1 MFQSIT
7 EQKKLPCLNYFF
19 DYFLRYAVAYGH
31 FALRNG
37 AMPVPMLQPNL
48 CQSALGLHL
57 ISKEKKNKT
66 MDIFEKYVLYVVV
79 KDENLW

>member
-31 FALRNG
+31 FALCNG
-37 AMPVPMLQPNL
+37 AMPVPMVQPNL
-48 CQSALGLHL
+48 CQSALGQ
-57 ISKEKKNKT
+57 T
-66 MDIFEKYVLYVVV
+66 MDIFEKYVMYVVV